1 MIEYHAKE
9 EMEKD
14 IDENKMKEENI
25 IKDEVS
31 EQEANK
37 QNENNVPK
45 KKKKFTVLI
54 IVIII
59 EIAFVVGGLFFCY
72 YQATMDQGS
81 IDKPIIYIYPT
92 QETEV
97 AVKLEKPE
105 YLTCTYPKYEEKG
118 WKVIA
123 KPDGTLID
131 KQTGRE
137 LYSLYWEGK
146 NSIKLKIEKEGFCIK
161 GENTASFLEEKLS
174 LLGLNAKEQKEFIVY
189 WLPKLEKNKYN
200 YIRFATEEE
209 INENMPIQV
218 TPKPDTI
225 IRVLMV
231 WKGMQK
237 PIEVEKQQLKT
248 PTRTGFTVVEWGGTE
263 L

>member
-1 MIEYHAKE
+1 MILYHAKE
-9 EMEKD
+9 KMEEN
-14 IDENKMKEENI
+14 IDKNKMNEENI

-31 EQEANK
+31 EQEADK
-37 QNENNVPK
+37 QNENNLPK
-45 KKKKFTVLI
+45 KKKKFTGLI
-54 IVIII
+54 IVILI
-59 EIAFVVGGLFFCY
+59 EISLLVGELFLVY
-72 YQATMDQGS
+72 LVHELNDT

-174 LLGLNAKEQKEFIVY
+174 LLGLNAKEQEEFIVY

-209 INENMPIQV
+209 INANMPIQV

-225 IRVLMV
+225 IRVLMI

-237 PIEVEKQQLKT
+237 SIEVEKQQLKT